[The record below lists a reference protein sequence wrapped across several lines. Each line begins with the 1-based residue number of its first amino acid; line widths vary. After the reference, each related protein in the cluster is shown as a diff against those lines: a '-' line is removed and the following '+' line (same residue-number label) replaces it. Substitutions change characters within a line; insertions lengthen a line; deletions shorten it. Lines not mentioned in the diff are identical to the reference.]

1 MPRLICAWCNKDLG
15 EAVGCA
21 GDSHGICKDC
31 MRRELAKL
39 EGGNDEQGRE
49 GISVADGGGG
59 CGNGDCHRAAC
70 GSGDAVEMNEPGSVR
85 VVRRQA

>member
-39 EGGNDEQGRE
+39 EGGNDEQGR
-49 GISVADGGGG
+49 STK
-59 CGNGDCHRAAC
+59 DC
-70 GSGDAVEMNEPGSVR
+70 
-85 VVRRQA
+85 